1 MSEILFNNFMK
12 KYNVSQELC
21 NKYETILPEELIY
34 LWKKYGL
41 GSFMGGYLKMINPE
55 EYQALLIDTYF
66 RGCVSIPMFI
76 TAFGDVITWEEN
88 KYVRMIKYRNGLFK
102 GMTSGFDFFLED
114 LQDEVFNDDYF
125 DVSMYNDAIKIW
137 GNIEFDECFGY
148 VPLLGLGGSEKVQNL
163 KKIKIKEYIEVIV
176 QLVGQ
181 IGFY

>member
-1 MSEILFNNFMK
+1 
-12 KYNVSQELC
+12 
-21 NKYETILPEELIY
+21 
-34 LWKKYGL
+34 
-41 GSFMGGYLKMINPE
+41 
-55 EYQALLIDTYF
+55 
-66 RGCVSIPMFI
+66 
-76 TAFGDVITWEEN
+76 
-88 KYVRMIKYRNGLFK
+88 MIKYRNGLFK

-176 QLVGQ
+176 QLVGR